1 MSCCGPL
8 AHNLPPMDLHQVSSI
23 SILGG
28 EHEVIRQVLSC
39 LVGIAK
45 RGVKENRIP
54 QPHADQALEILQL
67 FADRCHHGK
76 EEDILF
82 PALEAKSPGFA
93 PAAVMR
99 GEHVEGRAHIA
110 EMVAAASEQNPNR
123 FFLAATAYVDLLR
136 AHIDKENE
144 ILFRVAQ
151 SMLSEDD
158 DAALLRAYRA
168 LEHDDM
174 GNGTHERLLGLAD
187 GLAAAYDVPRA
198 SAQPHIMTLLTAVCG
213 CRKPTATQT
222 PPVWQQQ
229 AGALRYLAEKV
240 GRVHGESHPQVAIL
254 AEVVASLA
262 DAGDDLAT
270 ARALAPR
277 LAELTDDFT
286 PWQGSCASVWQL
298 FTGLGELAR
307 ELPGSTV
314 EATD

>member
-1 MSCCGPL
+1 
-8 AHNLPPMDLHQVSSI
+8 MDLNRVSAV

-39 LVGIAK
+39 LVAIAK
-45 RGVKENRIP
+45 RGVTENRIP
-54 QPHADQALEILQL
+54 QPHADQALEVLQR
-67 FADRCHHGK
+67 FADQCHHGK

-82 PALEAKSPGFA
+82 PALEAKSPNFA

-99 GEHVEGRAHIA
+99 AEHVEGRAHIT
-110 EMVAAASEQNPNR
+110 EMVAAASEHNPKR
-123 FFLAATAYVDLLR
+123 FFLAATSYVELLR

-144 ILFRVAQ
+144 VLFRVAQ
-151 SMLSEDD
+151 SLLSEAE

-168 LEHDDM
+168 LEHDDL
-174 GNGTHERLLGLAD
+174 GNGTHERLLGIAD
-187 GLAAAYDVPRA
+187 SLAAAYDVPRA
-198 SAQPHIMTLLTAVCG
+198 SAEPRIMTLLTAVCG
-213 CRKPTATQT
+213 CRKPAALSA
-222 PPVWQQQ
+222 PPLWQQQ

-262 DAGDDLAT
+262 DAGDDVET

-277 LAELTDDFT
+277 LAELTDHFT

-307 ELPGSTV
+307 ELPGSTIAV
-314 EATD
+314 AS